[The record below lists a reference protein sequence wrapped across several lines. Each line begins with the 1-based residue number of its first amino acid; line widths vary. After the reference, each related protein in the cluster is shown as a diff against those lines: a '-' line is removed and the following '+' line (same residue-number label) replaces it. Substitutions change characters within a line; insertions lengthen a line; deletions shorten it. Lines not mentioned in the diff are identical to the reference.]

1 MARIETLRSEIARL
15 QKSEVD
21 LRKDIAKHEG
31 VSASARA
38 ASSKKRSDAMKTKS
52 DATRRSH
59 VSAAEGA
66 DKKLVAAEKKIADL
80 KTRLAKN
87 VKDQA
92 AKQRS
97 LADAEKQASKTA
109 DRAQSKKR
117 QAEIKHAKEVSR
129 LMRPSTIRYVEVPAP
144 KPEKLRVLYLT
155 SNPEATEVEYATPDG
170 TPVKESYWLRTE
182 SEVRQVKNALRGSKY
197 RDLVELEHKPAA
209 TFQDLLDGI
218 NDHRP
223 HIVHFSG
230 HGGGRSVFLENGS
243 VDAPES
249 SELPFSLLV
258 EALAST
264 DTPPT
269 LLVLNACDT
278 LDGAEVI
285 LPAVPV
291 VVAMSEPIGDVAAT
305 VFATQFYAAIASA
318 QSVGSAL
325 RQAKVR
331 MRSASLDD
339 AELPHTSHALI
350 KTSTRLFSSKTKLIE
365 AENIVT

>member
-1 MARIETLRSEIARL
+1 MGRVDTLRSEIARL
-15 QKSEVD
+15 QKGEAD
-21 LRKDIAKHEG
+21 LRKDIGKAEG
-31 VSASARA
+31 SAASARA
-38 ASSKKRSDAMKTKS
+38 ASSKKRGDALRTKS

-59 VSAAEGA
+59 LRSAEAE
-66 DKKLVAAEKKIADL
+66 DKKLVTAEKKVADL
-80 KTRLAKN
+80 KAKLAKN
-87 VKDQA
+87 TKDQT
-92 AKQRS
+92 AKQKS
-97 LADAEKQASKTA
+97 LADAEKTAARAA
-109 DRAQSKKR
+109 DRALSKRR
-117 QAEIKHAKEVSR
+117 QEEIKHAKEVSR
-129 LMRPSTIRYVEVPAP
+129 LTRPTVRYVEVPAP

-155 SNPEATEVEYATPDG
+155 SNPEATETEYTTPDG
-170 TPVKESYWLRTE
+170 VAVKESYWLRTE
-182 SEVRQVKNALRGSKY
+182 TEVRQVKQALRGSKY

-230 HGGGRSVFLENGS
+230 HGGGKSVFLENGS

-249 SELPFSLLV
+249 NELPFELLM
-258 EALAST
+258 EALAAT

-278 LDGAEVI
+278 LDGAEMI

-291 VVAMSEPIGDVAAT
+291 VVAMSEPIGDLAAT

-325 RQAKVR
+325 RQAKVK
-331 MRSASLDD
+331 MRSVSLED
-339 AELPHTSHALI
+339 ADLPQYVARDGQDIDTLI
-350 KTSTRLFSSKTKLIE
+350 LVVNRLD
-365 AENIVT
+365 